1 MLLSSYP
8 FAVAS
13 HPTAAEWIVAAGPDI
28 NTVLGTRTRFGGS
41 DQTLAGCVTVDPF
54 TALGGGTCYNG
65 GWLPPGIPVP
75 APPTIVPGGCV
86 APDPFV
92 ILGGGTCVNG
102 GWLPPGI
109 PPPPPPVPGGCTTP
123 DPFVAIG
130 GGVCFNGGWRPRGG

>member
-13 HPTAAEWIVAAGPDI
+13 RPTAAEWIVAAGPDI

-54 TALGGGTCYNG
+54 TALAGGTCYNG